1 MYTTITVLH
10 SKKGLLF
17 QQKAKS
23 LNINCCVH
31 YKVLYKSSDLIFNVK
46 ILHPG
51 KPPMSLKFEGK
62 RKMKRL
68 KEKTKE
74 KLNISEKKY
83 TVKRSKK
90 TKYHEKKTFRS
101 KKNWKQR
108 RKIKKDRRKT
118 RRIKD
123 KVCYSMHVWCTC
135 EVLVWKLRDLHSGH
149 FTKTCCILNCIFLN
163 FAINTNKLACG
174 KYVRWNAWIHV
185 YEPCE

>member
-17 QQKAKS
+17 QQKAMS

-74 KLNISEKKY
+74 KLNISEEKA
-83 TVKRSKK
+83 KRSKEN
-90 TKYHEKKTFRS
+90 EKNEQLILKS
-101 KKNWKQR
+101 EVKNEKN
-108 RKIKKDRRKT
+108 
-118 RRIKD
+118 
-123 KVCYSMHVWCTC
+123 
-135 EVLVWKLRDLHSGH
+135 
-149 FTKTCCILNCIFLN
+149 IL
-163 FAINTNKLACG
+163 
-174 KYVRWNAWIHV
+174 
-185 YEPCE
+185 

>member
-1 MYTTITVLH
+1 MLAYTTIYVLQNLRYSHYMKIQQNSARKSRRRYTTITVLH

-23 LNINCCVH
+23 LDINCCVH

-74 KLNISEKKY
+74 KLNISEEKA
-83 TVKRSKK
+83 KRSKENEQLILK
-90 TKYHEKKTFRS
+90 SEVKNEK
-101 KKNWKQR
+101 N
-108 RKIKKDRRKT
+108 
-118 RRIKD
+118 
-123 KVCYSMHVWCTC
+123 
-135 EVLVWKLRDLHSGH
+135 
-149 FTKTCCILNCIFLN
+149 IL
-163 FAINTNKLACG
+163 
-174 KYVRWNAWIHV
+174 
-185 YEPCE
+185 